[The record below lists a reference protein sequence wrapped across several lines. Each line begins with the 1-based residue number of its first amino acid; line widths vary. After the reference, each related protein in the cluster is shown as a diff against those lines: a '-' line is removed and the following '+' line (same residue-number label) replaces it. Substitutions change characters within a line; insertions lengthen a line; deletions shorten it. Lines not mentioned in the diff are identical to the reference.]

1 MKKLLLAGIAALS
14 LVTGT
19 AHAQTSGTLT
29 LVCQGMMQSME
40 TKTGKVTEA
49 PISIGVVVNFATQ
62 TVEGFGPP
70 IKIFVNQTTIGFDKF
85 DRWPNPSERTMGTID
100 RVTGEASVFFADKII
115 SGCGADTD
123 QQADARQVRRSD

>member
-1 MKKLLLAGIAALS
+1 
-14 LVTGT
+14 
-19 AHAQTSGTLT
+19 
-29 LVCQGMMQSME
+29 ME

-115 SGCGADTD
+115 SGTYSLKCQPDGRGGSMHPPDL
-123 QQADARQVRRSD
+123 SG